1 MMNRLAHWLVHEA
14 GIVSKLVA
22 FVVVAVV
29 GGLLAS
35 GLVIPFAGAAGLG
48 AKAGTDS
55 FESMPSQLSTPPNKT
70 RSTMVDSTGKTV
82 ATFFDENRVDVSLDK
97 IAPVMRKAI
106 VAIEDNRF
114 YKHGAIDLR
123 GTLRALVRN
132 QQAGGVS
139 QGGSSITQQ
148 YVKLTLLEQA
158 GTDAERK
165 AAIDD
170 TYARK
175 VQELRYA
182 IAIEDQYSKDEILRR
197 YLNIAYFGDGAYGI
211 EAAAKHYFGT
221 HAVDL
226 TTPQAAMLAG
236 MVRDPNGFDPV
247 NDPKTV
253 KTRRDF
259 VLTRMYDNKAITAKQ
274 MKAAQKTSL
283 GIKITSTPNGCI
295 SSPYPFYCQYV
306 LETLLDNKALGATVD
321 QRREYIYT
329 GGLRITTSLD
339 PQAQKAADKAVRKA
353 VYAKE
358 KAVGVIS
365 MIEPGTGLVKAMAQS
380 RPDMG
385 KKDGET
391 FINYN
396 VDEAHGGGI
405 GAQPGST
412 MKVFVLAAAIAD
424 GIPLKTK
431 IKSPQRYTSK
441 GAVTTCKGSVRDV
454 WNVRNSTGSG
464 TFDLIS
470 ATTHSVNTFFAQ
482 LEERTGICKP
492 YTFATDAG
500 VIRGDGAPLQEYKSF
515 TLGVNEVTPLS
526 MANGYATF
534 AARGVHCDPVVVTKI
549 VDSKGKSIA
558 TPDGD
563 CKQVI
568 PQNVADGVNYVLHQ
582 NMDGGTDPRRTAK
595 SLILD
600 DRQAGGKT
608 GTNDSNKA
616 VTFAGYTPNL
626 AAVSMVADMDAPV
639 KSLKGQMIGGKLD
652 YSIHGSTTA
661 GPIWKSSME
670 GALKGKEAPDF
681 VDPEKETVE
690 GKKADVPDVTGYSI
704 ESATTVLK
712 AAGFTVAVGY
722 TVDSAYPAG
731 VIARQ
736 SQYGSIGVGTTIYIY
751 PSDGTPYVAPPPP
764 KPKPS
769 KTPKP
774 SPPATTPPPA
784 TPPATGRP
792 KPKP

>member
-1 MMNRLAHWLVHEA
+1 MNRLAHWLVHEA

-70 RSTMVDSTGKTV
+70 RSTMVDSTGKTI
-82 ATFFDENRVDVSLDK
+82 ATFFDENRVDVTSAQ
-97 IAPVMRKAI
+97 IAQVMRDAI

-158 GTDAERK
+158 STDAERK
-165 AAIDD
+165 AAIDE

-182 IAIEDQYSKDEILRR
+182 IAIENQYGKEEILRR

-211 EAAAKHYFGT
+211 EAASKHYFGT

-253 KTRRDF
+253 KNRRDF

-274 MKAAQKTSL
+274 MTAAQKTPL

-306 LETLLDNKALGATVD
+306 LQTMLDNKALGATVD

-329 GGLRITTSLD
+329 GGLTITTSLD
-339 PQAQKAADKAVRKA
+339 PKAQQASDQAVQKA
-353 VYAKE
+353 VYPKE
-358 KAVGVIS
+358 AAVGVLS

-380 RPDMG
+380 RPTMG
-385 KKDGET
+385 KKDGQT

-424 GIPLKTK
+424 GIPLNTK
-431 IKSPQRYTSK
+431 IKAPPNYVSRGP
-441 GAVTTCKGSVRDV
+441 VETCKGVVSDT

-464 TFDLIS
+464 TYDLIS

-482 LEERTGICKP
+482 LEERTGLCKP
-492 YTFATDAG
+492 FTFATDAG
-500 VIRGDGAPLQEYKSF
+500 VSRGDGAPLQQYKSF

-534 AARGVHCDPVVVTKI
+534 AARGIHCDPVVVTKI

-558 TPDGD
+558 TPDGN

-568 PQNVADGVNYVLHQ
+568 PQAVADGVNYVLHQ
-582 NMDGGTDPRRTAK
+582 NMDGGGDPRRTAK
-595 SLILD
+595 TLILTG
-600 DRQAGGKT
+600 RQSGGKT

-616 VTFAGYTPNL
+616 VTFAGFTPNM

-639 KSLKGQMIGGKLD
+639 TSLKGQIIGGARD

-661 GPIWKSSME
+661 GPIWKAAME
-670 GALKGKEAPDF
+670 GALQGKPAPNF
-681 VDPEKETVE
+681 VVPTTDTIE
-690 GKKADVPDVTGYSI
+690 GKKTDVPDVSGYSI
-704 ESATTVLK
+704 ASATTVLK
-712 AAGFTVAVGY
+712 AAGFTVALGY
-722 TVDSAYPAG
+722 TVNSSYPAG
-731 VIARQ
+731 AIAQQ

-751 PSDGTPYVAPPPP
+751 PSNGTPYVAPLPP
-764 KPKPS
+764 KASPS
-769 KTPKP
+769 P
-774 SPPATTPPPA
+774 SPPASTPPPSPSPSPS
-784 TPPATGRP
+784 TTGRP
-792 KPKP
+792 KPGP

>member
-1 MMNRLAHWLVHEA
+1 VHEA
-14 GIVSKLVA
+14 GIVSKFVA
-22 FVVVAVV
+22 FVVVAMV

-70 RSTMVDSTGKTV
+70 RSTMVDSTGKTI
-82 ATFFDENRVDVSLDK
+82 ATFFDENRVDVTFAQ
-97 IAPVMRKAI
+97 IAPVMRQAI

-114 YKHGAIDLR
+114 YQHGAIDLR

-139 QGGSSITQQ
+139 QGGSSLTQQ

-158 GTDAERK
+158 STDAERK
-165 AAIDD
+165 AAIAD

-182 IAIEDQYSKDEILRR
+182 IAIENQYGKDEILRR

-211 EAAAKHYFGT
+211 EAASKHYFGT
-221 HAVDL
+221 RALDL
-226 TTPQAAMLAG
+226 TAPQAAMLAG
-236 MVRDPNGFDPV
+236 VVRDPNGFDPV

-253 KTRRDF
+253 KNRRDF

-274 MKAAQKTSL
+274 MKAAQKTPL
-283 GIKITSTPNGCI
+283 GIKITGTPNGCI

-306 LETLLDNKALGATVD
+306 LETMLDNKALGATVD

-329 GGLRITTSLD
+329 AGLTITTSLD
-339 PQAQKAADKAVRKA
+339 PKAQKAADKAVQKA
-353 VYAKE
+353 VYPKE
-358 KAVGVIS
+358 VAVGVIS

-380 RPDMG
+380 RPTMG
-385 KKDGET
+385 KKDGQT
-391 FINYN
+391 FVNYN

-412 MKVFVLAAAIAD
+412 MKVFVLAAAIAE

-431 IKSPQRYTSK
+431 ITSPPSYVSTGPVETCK
-441 GAVTTCKGSVRDV
+441 GAVSDT

-464 TFDLIS
+464 SFDLVS

-482 LEERTGICKP
+482 LEERTGLCKP
-492 YTFATDAG
+492 FTFATDAG
-500 VIRGDGAPLQEYKSF
+500 VIRGDGRPLEQVKSF

-549 VDSKGKSIA
+549 VDSAGKSIA
-558 TPDGD
+558 TPDGN

-568 PQNVADGVNYVLHQ
+568 PQKVADGVVYVLHQ
-582 NMDGGTDPRRTAK
+582 NMDGGNDPNRTAA
-595 SLILD
+595 SLVLTG
-600 DRQAGGKT
+600 RQAGGKT
-608 GTNDSNKA
+608 GTNDSNNA
-616 VTFAGYTPNL
+616 VTFAGFIPNL

-639 KSLKGQMIGGKLD
+639 TSLKGQIIGGARD

-661 GPIWKSSME
+661 GPIWKAAME
-670 GALKGKEAPDF
+670 GALAGKPAPTF
-681 VDPEKETVE
+681 VEPDAATINGTTTV
-690 GKKADVPDVTGYSI
+690 VPDVTGYTI
-704 ESATTVLK
+704 ASATTVLQ
-712 AAGFTVAVGY
+712 AAGYSAEVSFQT
-722 TVDSAYPAG
+722 DSTYPAG
-731 VIARQ
+731 IIARQ
-736 SQYGSIGVGTTIYIY
+736 SQTGLLEKGATVYLFPSTGV
-751 PSDGTPYVAPPPP
+751 PYQP
-764 KPKPS
+764 
-769 KTPKP
+769 
-774 SPPATTPPPA
+774 
-784 TPPATGRP
+784 
-792 KPKP
+792 

>member
-1 MMNRLAHWLVHEA
+1 MVNRLAHWLVHEA
-14 GIVSKLVA
+14 GIVSKLAA
-22 FVVVAVV
+22 FVVVAMV

-35 GLVIPFAGAAGLG
+35 GMVIPFAGAAGLG

-70 RSTMVDSTGKTV
+70 RSTMVDSTGTTI
-82 ATFFDENRVDVSLDK
+82 ATFFDENRVDVAFNQ
-97 IAPVMRKAI
+97 IAPVMHKAI

-114 YKHGAIDLR
+114 YEHGAIDLR

-158 GTDAERK
+158 STDAERK
-165 AAIDD
+165 AAVDD

-182 IAIEDQYSKDEILRR
+182 IAIEDQYGKDEILRR

-211 EAAAKHYFGT
+211 EAASKHYFGT
-221 HAVDL
+221 HAADL
-226 TTPQAAMLAG
+226 TLPQAAMLAG

-253 KTRRDF
+253 KNRRDF
-259 VLTRMYDNKAITAKQ
+259 VLTRMYDNRAITAKQ
-274 MKAAQKTSL
+274 MKAAQKAPL
-283 GIKITSTPNGCI
+283 GLKITGTPNGCF

-306 LETLLDNKALGATVD
+306 LETMLDNKALGATVD

-329 GGLRITTSLD
+329 GGLTITTSLD
-339 PQAQKAADKAVRKA
+339 PQAQKAADKAVQKS

-380 RPDMG
+380 RRTMG
-385 KKDGET
+385 KKDGQT

-412 MKVFVLAAAIAD
+412 MKVFVLAAAIGE

-431 IKSPQRYTSK
+431 IKAPGSYVSRGP
-441 GAVTTCKGSVRDV
+441 VTTCKGSVRDI

-464 TFDLIS
+464 TFNLIS

-492 YTFATDAG
+492 FTYATDAG
-500 VIRGDGAPLQEYKSF
+500 VIRGDGAPLQQYKSF

-526 MANGYATF
+526 MTNGYATF
-534 AARGVHCDPVVVTKI
+534 AARGIHCDPVVVTKI
-549 VDSKGKSIA
+549 VDSKGKSIS
-558 TPDGD
+558 TPDGN

-568 PQNVADGVNYVLHQ
+568 PQKVADGVNYVLHQ
-582 NMDGGTDPRRTAK
+582 NMDGGTDPRRTAA
-595 SLILD
+595 SLILTG
-600 DRQAGGKT
+600 RQAAGKT

-616 VTFAGYTPNL
+616 VTFAGFTPNL
-626 AAVSMVADMDAPV
+626 AAVSMVADMDPPV
-639 KSLKGQMIGGKLD
+639 TSLKGQIIGGKLD

-661 GPIWKSSME
+661 GPIWKAAME
-670 GALKGKEAPDF
+670 GALAGKPAPDF
-681 VDPEKETVE
+681 VEPAKETIE
-690 GKKADVPDVTGYSI
+690 GKKADIPNVTGYSI
-704 ESATTVLK
+704 ASATTVLK

-722 TVDSAYPAG
+722 TIDSSYPAG
-731 VIARQ
+731 VIARH
-736 SQYGSIGVGTTIYIY
+736 SQYGSVGVGTTISIY
-751 PSDGTPYVAPPPP
+751 PSDGTPYVAPKPPKATPKATPSPPPPSPPPTTKPPGPP
-764 KPKPS
+764 KPKP
-769 KTPKP
+769 KP
-774 SPPATTPPPA
+774 
-784 TPPATGRP
+784 
-792 KPKP
+792 